1 MIFDNFVHHCL
12 FWDSVVNFS
21 VLSRQRHLDLEDVL
35 HVNDQAT

>member
-1 MIFDNFVHHCL
+1 MILIVLFIIVL